1 MAKNSFYKIMK
12 KAANDNHLRQGH
24 DRIFKVNEDHP
35 VIETILST
43 KIKPKKVL
51 EIGCWR

>member
-1 MAKNSFYKIMK
+1 MK

-51 EIGCWR
+51 YEKVLFFRVGW